1 MKTKLKNKKNIIII
15 GVSLVIIIFL
25 FLVVRV
31 IFFDGDSNKYGD
43 RCSDR
48 NEYAIS
54 NDTIKDVEK
63 KFKEIEEV
71 DKVKVYTK
79 LCTVKIIVTLKK
91 DVDLDTIKNYAKAS
105 LELFSEEE
113 LGYYD
118 FSLFV
123 SSNDKDSEVYPIN
136 VSKHNS
142 REDFAW

>member
-25 FLVVRV
+25 FLVIKV

-71 DKVKVYTK
+71 DRVKVYTK

>member
-1 MKTKLKNKKNIIII
+1 M
-15 GVSLVIIIFL
+15 
-25 FLVVRV
+25 
-31 IFFDGDSNKYGD
+31 
-43 RCSDR
+43 
-48 NEYAIS
+48 
-54 NDTIKDVEK
+54 
-63 KFKEIEEV
+63 
-71 DKVKVYTK
+71 YTK